1 MVVGVLNMFTE
12 DTVEG
17 VVDVSVVVAGI
28 IGVATSLDMAA
39 SSRLLLY
46 FGGVVVVV
54 LVDFLSSA
62 VVLPFD
68 AETKLSSLGCAWTMV
83 NKNSNQGRHS
93 RITVCFLS
101 FNRFNIGRR

>member
-1 MVVGVLNMFTE
+1 MVVVGVLNMFTE

-17 VVDVSVVVAGI
+17 VVDVDVVVGI

-68 AETKLSSLGCAWTMV
+68 TETKLSSLGCAWTMV